1 MKLTSLKTN
10 KEHSS
15 TVDSEYVK
23 NSIHNMNFFSTNV
36 TLRKGGHSD
45 GSWTMPA
52 FRSVISSKHV
62 HCVSLIGL
70 ISSKKTLFWSR
81 HFAMQ

>member
-36 TLRKGGHSD
+36 TLRKGLWWQLNYAS
-45 GSWTMPA
+45 
-52 FRSVISSKHV
+52 FQK
-62 HCVSLIGL
+62 CY
-70 ISSKKTLFWSR
+70 
-81 HFAMQ
+81 